1 MASSLPAGPVVRVL
15 TADENREQLRGL
27 GELLGRLGHEVV
39 SRAVSLSEAAAMIAA
54 EDPDASIVRL
64 HRDDEHA
71 LALIEELS
79 ESATGPVIAVLD
91 EADPEFISEAAA
103 RGIHAFA
110 QPADDDNVQAAL
122 ELAVHRHADAAALSE
137 RVDQLQTA
145 LERRAII
152 ERAKG
157 ILMERH
163 GVDDRTAFVLL
174 RDHARRH
181 GRSVVDVARSV
192 DEGHALLPKEPR

>member
-1 MASSLPAGPVVRVL
+1 ML
-15 TADENREQLRGL
+15 TADENREQLREL
-27 GELLGRLGHEVV
+27 GELLGQLGHEVV
-39 SRAVSLSEAAAMIAA
+39 SRAVSVSEAAAMIAT
-54 EDPDASIVRL
+54 EDPDVSLVRL

-71 LALIEELS
+71 LALIEELG
-79 ESATGPVIAVLD
+79 ESASGPVIAVVD
-91 EADPEFISEAAA
+91 KADPRFISEAAA
-103 RGIHAFA
+103 RGIASFA
-110 QPADDDNVQAAL
+110 QPLDADSVQAAI
-122 ELAVHRHADAAALSE
+122 ELALRRHGEAAALSE

-145 LERRAII
+145 LERRAVI

-163 GVDDRTAFVLL
+163 GIDDRAAFLLL

-181 GRSVVDVARSV
+181 NRTVVDVARSV

>member
-1 MASSLPAGPVVRVL
+1 ML
-15 TADENREQLRGL
+15 TADENREQLREL
-27 GELLGRLGHEVV
+27 GELLGQLGHEVV
-39 SRAVSLSEAAAMIAA
+39 SRAVSVSEAAAMIAT
-54 EDPDASIVRL
+54 EDPDVSLVRL

-71 LALIEELS
+71 LALIEELG
-79 ESATGPVIAVLD
+79 ESASGPVIAVVD
-91 EADPEFISEAAA
+91 KADPQFISEAAA
-103 RGIHAFA
+103 RGIASFA
-110 QPADDDNVQAAL
+110 QPLDADSVQAAI
-122 ELAVHRHADAAALSE
+122 ELAVRRHGEAAALSE

-163 GVDDRTAFVLL
+163 GIDDRAAFLLL

-181 GRSVVDVARSV
+181 NRTVVDVARSV

>member
-1 MASSLPAGPVVRVL
+1 LRVL
-15 TADENREQLRGL
+15 TADENREQLREL
-27 GELLGRLGHEVV
+27 GELLGQLGHEVV
-39 SRAVSLSEAAAMIAA
+39 SRAVSVSEAAAMIAT
-54 EDPDASIVRL
+54 EDPDASLVRL

-71 LALIEELS
+71 LALIEELG
-79 ESATGPVIAVLD
+79 ESASGPVIAVLD
-91 EADPEFISEAAA
+91 EADPQFISEAAA
-103 RGIHAFA
+103 RGIASFA
-110 QPADDDNVQAAL
+110 QPIDAASVQAAI
-122 ELAVHRHADAAALSE
+122 ELAVRRHGEAAALSE

-145 LERRAII
+145 LERRAVI

-163 GVDDRTAFVLL
+163 GIDDRAAFLLL

-181 GRSVVDVARSV
+181 NRTVVDVARSV

>member
-1 MASSLPAGPVVRVL
+1 ML
-15 TADENREQLRGL
+15 TADENREQLREL
-27 GELLGRLGHEVV
+27 GELLGQLGHEVV
-39 SRAVSLSEAAAMIAA
+39 SRAVSVSEAAAMIAT
-54 EDPDASIVRL
+54 EDPDVSLVRL

-71 LALIEELS
+71 LALIEELG
-79 ESATGPVIAVLD
+79 ESASGPVIAVVD
-91 EADPEFISEAAA
+91 KADPRFISEAAA
-103 RGIHAFA
+103 RGIASFA
-110 QPADDDNVQAAL
+110 QPLDADSVQAAI
-122 ELAVHRHADAAALSE
+122 ELAVRRHGEAAALSE

-163 GVDDRTAFVLL
+163 GIDDRAAFLLL

-181 GRSVVDVARSV
+181 NRTVVDVARSV